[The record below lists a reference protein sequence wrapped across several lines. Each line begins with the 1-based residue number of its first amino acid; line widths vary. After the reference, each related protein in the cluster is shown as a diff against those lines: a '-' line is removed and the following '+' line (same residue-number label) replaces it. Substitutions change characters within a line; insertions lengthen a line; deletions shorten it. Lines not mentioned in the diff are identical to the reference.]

1 MHPGSPAGRGGQPAG
16 ECGPTGGERVQ
27 RVDEALVRVSDAA
40 GRARG
45 TAFPVDREGT
55 YLTSHEAVDGL
66 PSLLLVWPGGA
77 VRRLTA
83 AEIVPLPE
91 FDLALLRTDAVMP
104 PLPLA
109 GGHGTRLINLP
120 GPEQTLQGWVAGLVT
135 ARYAAAERWHL
146 VADVWQL
153 ELDQAPHGLPL
164 QASGTPVLDAET
176 GAVTAV
182 ATAALRGRDRDAV
195 LAVPLR
201 AAAGHPV
208 VADLLARNAATVP
221 AYGRALNLAGVLE
234 LAAVTVGPVVGPAS
248 VRVDRPDGLPE
259 VWDTLPTDRP
269 VAALVGE
276 PGSGRTTEL
285 AALAVRRTRAAHRL
299 PTVWLRGADVHP
311 DDASV
316 MDAVGRA
323 LGTRADQVCRL
334 AAGAHRPLLILLDGP
349 EEMPQTLRLPAW
361 CAETGIRLRRE
372 DAVLLIGCRPEYWEQ
387 SAGYFSA
394 EDLQS
399 PLRLGPMPQAAA
411 AELARSVG
419 LLPGPLSGA
428 LAAPGRVDVPRH
440 PFTLRLLADLRTA
453 APRLPLAPVPG
464 RGELLGA
471 RVDLAC
477 LRIAERL
484 GPRSAGECR
493 RLAAA
498 VAGCVHE
505 AARRMLGPGG
515 GALDRRGFAEVF
527 PPHWVPAVLA
537 EGLLV
542 PAGPGYRFAHEEL
555 SEWIQGGHLDLAAAV
570 DGLLGTA
577 GAGTAGGTGRDA
589 PGPGGG
595 PARPS
600 AAPAPPHGSHRRGGP
615 RGHAVPPP
623 QPPPAPA
630 PVPHHRIGPVR
641 EALLRLQDDPVAL
654 EAWLSRLVLR
664 LDGPD
669 AALPDSEPRWWASA
683 LLVSVLLR
691 LPDADPYLPLLRS
704 LAARMAARARAGDPV
719 LPFSLWT
726 GLPLALPVRM
736 DLLRLLSR
744 SGTAEPLEA
753 VAALLAADPAE
764 AFPALCGWL
773 RDEHSAPAALQLL
786 RSHRSTGLDDLA
798 EALVAA
804 AHPRADALLR
814 ELVVV
819 EPSAMCRAVDR
830 WAHDPRPERHVAAA
844 VHAPAL
850 ALAPAF
856 GAGRAPGADRTP
868 AGDADRALLRYAAE
882 ALLARA
888 AEQELHG
895 AALAVLVA
903 DPATRGR
910 YLSAA
915 VDRYVAADPHLTP
928 RSLAPALDSHPSL
941 VLAGYRARMHQ
952 PGEEA
957 AAVLHAL
964 GTTPAPHARAAAVRL
979 VAEYLALH
987 PEAAGPVASWL
998 AARTTLGQA
1007 ERTALLP
1014 FVRDLADQPQP
1025 VLGAFRDALAGG
1037 GDPLHRELLSLLR
1050 EAEPMHGSDQ
1060 PHGRL

>member
-1 MHPGSPAGRGGQPAG
+1 M
-16 ECGPTGGERVQ
+16 Q

-40 GRARG
+40 GRTRG

-83 AEIVPLPE
+83 AEIVPQPE

-104 PLPLA
+104 PLALA

-120 GPEQTLQGWVAGLVT
+120 GPEQNLQGWVAGLVT

-182 ATAALRGRDRDAV
+182 ATTALRGRDREAV

-234 LAAVTVGPVVGPAS
+234 LAAATVGPVVGAAS
-248 VRVDRPDGLPE
+248 VRVDRPDGLSE
-259 VWDTLPTDRP
+259 GWAALPAERP

-276 PGSGRTTEL
+276 PGSGRTSEL
-285 AALAVRRTRAAHRL
+285 AGLAVRRTRAAHRL
-299 PTVWLRGADVHP
+299 PTVWLRGADVRP
-311 DDASV
+311 DDVSV

-323 LGTRADQVCRL
+323 LGTRADQACRL
-334 AAGAHRPLLILLDGP
+334 AAAAHRPLLIVLDGP
-349 EEMPQTLRLPAW
+349 EEMPPTLRLPAW

-372 DAVLLIGCRPEYWEQ
+372 DAALLIGCRPEYWEQ
-387 SAGYFSA
+387 SGAHFSA
-394 EDLQS
+394 EDLQP
-399 PLRLGPMPQAAA
+399 PLRLGPMPRSVA
-411 AELARSVG
+411 AEAARSVG
-419 LLPGPLSGA
+419 LVPSAVPGTLPV
-428 LAAPGRVDVPRH
+428 PGRADLPRH

-453 APRLPLAPVPG
+453 APRLPLVPFPG
-464 RGELLGA
+464 RTELLGA
-471 RVDLAC
+471 RVDLGC

-515 GALDRRGFAEVF
+515 GALDRPGFAEVF

-542 PAGPGYRFAHEEL
+542 PAGPGYRFANEEL
-555 SEWIQGGHLDLAAAV
+555 SEWIQGGHLDLAAAL
-570 DGLLGTA
+570 DGLLGA
-577 GAGTAGGTGRDA
+577 GGAGGTA
-589 PGPGGG
+589 
-595 PARPS
+595 A
-600 AAPAPPHGSHRRGGP
+600 AAPTAPHGTHRRGGP

-623 QPPPAPA
+623 QPPPAPG

-641 EALLRLQDDPVAL
+641 EALLRMQDDPVAL
-654 EAWLSRLVLR
+654 EPWLSRLVLR

-669 AALPDSEPRWWASA
+669 AAPPESEARWWASA

-691 LPDADPYLPLLRS
+691 LPDAEQYLPLLRS

-719 LPFSLWT
+719 LPLALWT

-753 VAALLAADPAE
+753 VAALLAADPAQ
-764 AFPALCGWL
+764 AFPALCDWL
-773 RDEHSAPAALQLL
+773 RDEQSAAAAMRLL

-798 EALVAA
+798 EALVDA
-804 AHPRADALLR
+804 AHPRADTLLR
-814 ELVVV
+814 ELTAV

-850 ALAPAF
+850 ALAPAS
-856 GAGRAPGADRTP
+856 GTDRTP
-868 AGDADRALLRYAAE
+868 AGGADRVLLRYAAE
-882 ALLARA
+882 ALLART
-888 AEQELHG
+888 AERELHG

-903 DPATRGR
+903 DPVTRAR
-910 YLSAA
+910 HLPAA
-915 VDRYVAADPHLTP
+915 VDRYAAADPHLTP
-928 RSLAPALDSHPSL
+928 GSLAPALDSHPSL
-941 VLAGYRARMHQ
+941 VLYGYRTRMHQ

-957 AAVLHAL
+957 AAVLRTL
-964 GTTPAPHARAAAVRL
+964 GATPAPHARAAAARMVG
-979 VAEYLALH
+979 EYLSLH
-987 PEAAGPVASWL
+987 PEAAAHVAAWL
-998 AARTTLGQA
+998 AARTAFGQA
-1007 ERTALLP
+1007 ERAALLP
-1014 FVRDLADQPQP
+1014 FVRDLADQPPQ

-1037 GDPLHRELLSLLR
+1037 GDPLHRELLSELR
-1050 EAEPMHGSDQ
+1050 EAEPMQGSDQ

>member
-1 MHPGSPAGRGGQPAG
+1 M
-16 ECGPTGGERVQ
+16 Q

-40 GRARG
+40 GRTRG

-66 PSLLLVWPGGA
+66 PALLLVWPGGA

-153 ELDQAPHGLPL
+153 ELDQAPHGLPV

-234 LAAVTVGPVVGPAS
+234 LATATVGPVLGTAS
-248 VRVDRPDGLPE
+248 ARVDRPDGLPE
-259 VWDTLPTDRP
+259 GWGALPADRP

-285 AALAVRRTRAAHRL
+285 AGLAVRRTRAAHRL
-299 PTVWLRGADVHP
+299 PTVWLRGADVRA

-323 LGTRADQVCRL
+323 LGTRADQACRL
-334 AAGAHRPLLILLDGP
+334 AAAAHRPLLIVLDGP
-349 EEMPQTLRLPAW
+349 EEMPQGLRLRAW

-372 DAVLLIGCRPEYWEQ
+372 DAALLIGCRPEYWEQ
-387 SAGYFSA
+387 SRAHFSA
-394 EDLQS
+394 EDLRP
-399 PLRLGPMPQAAA
+399 PLRLGPMPSAVAVQAA
-411 AELARSVG
+411 RSAG
-419 LLPGPLSGA
+419 LLPGTLPA
-428 LAAPGRVDVPRH
+428 PDLAGVPRH
-440 PFTLRLLADLRTA
+440 PFTLRLLADLRSA
-453 APRLPLAPVPG
+453 APRLPLVPVPG
-464 RGELLGA
+464 RAELLGA

-555 SEWIQGGHLDLAAAV
+555 SEWIQGGHLDLAAAL
-570 DGLLGTA
+570 DGLLGADTGSTVSTGSTGEA
-577 GAGTAGGTGRDA
+577 VGGTA
-589 PGPGGG
+589 P
-595 PARPS
+595 
-600 AAPAPPHGSHRRGGP
+600 AAPTAPHGTHRRGGP
-615 RGHAVPPP
+615 RGHTVPPP
-623 QPPPAPA
+623 QPPPAPG

-664 LDGPD
+664 LDGPE
-669 AALPDSEPRWWASA
+669 AAPPGSEAHWWASA

-691 LPDADPYLPLLRS
+691 LPDAEPYLPLLRS
-704 LAARMAARARAGDPV
+704 LAARMAARARAGDPA
-719 LPFSLWT
+719 LPLTLWT
-726 GLPLALPVRM
+726 RLPLALPVRM

-753 VAALLAADPAE
+753 VAALLAADPAQ

-773 RDEHSAPAALQLL
+773 RDEQSAPAALRLL
-786 RSHRSTGLDDLA
+786 RGHHRTGLDDLA
-798 EALVAA
+798 EALVAE

-814 ELVVV
+814 ELAAV

-830 WAHDPRPERHVAAA
+830 WSHDPRPERHVAAA

-850 ALAPAF
+850 ALALAS
-856 GAGRAPGADRTP
+856 GTERASAGEADL
-868 AGDADRALLRYAAE
+868 ALLRYAAE
-882 ALLARA
+882 ALLART
-888 AEQELHG
+888 AERELHG

-910 YLSAA
+910 HLPAA
-915 VDRYVAADPHLTP
+915 VDRYAAADPHLTP

-941 VLAGYRARMHQ
+941 VLSGYRTRMHQ

-957 AAVLHAL
+957 AAVLRTL
-964 GTTPAPHARAAAVRL
+964 GATPAPHARAAMARL
-979 VAEYLALH
+979 VGEYLTVH
-987 PEAAGPVASWL
+987 PEAAGQVAAWL
-998 AARTTLGQA
+998 AARTAHGPA
-1007 ERTALLP
+1007 ERAALLP
-1014 FVRDLADQPQP
+1014 FVRDLADQPPP
-1025 VLGAFRDALAGG
+1025 VLAAFREALAGTA
-1037 GDPLHRELLSLLR
+1037 DPLHRELLSLLR
-1050 EAEPMHGSDQ
+1050 EAEPMQGSDQ

>member
-1 MHPGSPAGRGGQPAG
+1 M
-16 ECGPTGGERVQ
+16 
-27 RVDEALVRVSDAA
+27 DEALVRVSDAA
-40 GRARG
+40 GRTRG

-66 PSLLLVWPGGA
+66 PALLLLWPGGA

-153 ELDQAPHGLPL
+153 ELDQAPHGLPV

-234 LAAVTVGPVVGPAS
+234 LAATTVGPLVGPAS
-248 VRVDRPDGLPE
+248 VRIDRPDGLPE
-259 VWDTLPTDRP
+259 VWGAPADRP

-285 AALAVRRTRAAHRL
+285 AALAVRRSRAAHRL
-299 PTVWLRGADVHP
+299 PTVWLRGADVRP
-311 DDASV
+311 DDVSV

-323 LGTRADQVCRL
+323 LGTRADQACRL
-334 AAGAHRPLLILLDGP
+334 AAAAHRPLLVLLDGP
-349 EEMPQTLRLPAW
+349 EEMPQSLRLPAW

-372 DAVLLIGCRPEYWEQ
+372 DAALLIGCRPEYWEQ
-387 SAGYFSA
+387 SAGFFSA
-394 EDLQS
+394 EDLQP
-399 PLRLGPMPQAAA
+399 PLRLGPMPQAV
-411 AELARSVG
+411 AEQAARSVG
-419 LLPGPLSGA
+419 LLPGVLAAA
-428 LAAPGRVDVPRH
+428 LPAPGRDGGVPRH

-453 APRLPLAPVPG
+453 APRLPLSPVPG
-464 RGELLGA
+464 RADLLGA

-527 PPHWVPAVLA
+527 PAHWVPAVLA

-555 SEWIQGGHLDLAAAV
+555 SEWIQGGHLDLAAAM
-570 DGLLGTA
+570 DGLLGT
-577 GAGTAGGTGRDA
+577 GAGTGGVGGSG
-589 PGPGGG
+589 GPG
-595 PARPS
+595 RS
-600 AAPAPPHGSHRRGGP
+600 AAGPEAGAAGPQTAAAPPHGSHRRGGP

-623 QPPPAPA
+623 QPPPAPG

-669 AALPDSEPRWWASA
+669 AAPPDSEARWWASA

-704 LAARMAARARAGDPV
+704 LAARMAARARAGDQV
-719 LPFSLWT
+719 LPFALWT

-744 SGTAEPLEA
+744 GGTAEPLEA
-753 VAALLAADPAE
+753 VAALLAGDPAGT
-764 AFPALCGWL
+764 FPALCDWL
-773 RDEHSAPAALQLL
+773 RDEQAAPAALQLL
-786 RSHRSTGLDDLA
+786 RSRRSTGLDDLA

-814 ELVVV
+814 ELVAV

-850 ALAPAF
+850 ALALALAPAP
-856 GAGRAPGADRTP
+856 GADRGPGPGADRTP
-868 AGDADRALLRYAAE
+868 GRDADLALLRYAAE
-882 ALLARA
+882 ALLARTG
-888 AEQELHG
+888 ERELHG

-910 YLSAA
+910 HLPAA
-915 VDRYVAADPHLTP
+915 VDRYAAADPHLTP

-941 VLAGYRARMHQ
+941 VLAGYRTRMNQ

-957 AAVLHAL
+957 AAVLQAL
-964 GTTPAPHARAAAVRL
+964 GATPAPHARAAVTRL

-987 PEAAGPVASWL
+987 PEAAAPVAAWL
-998 AARTTLGQA
+998 VARTALGQA
-1007 ERTALLP
+1007 ERSALVP
-1014 FVRDLADQPQP
+1014 FVQDLAEQPPP

-1050 EAEPMHGSDQ
+1050 EAEPMQGSDQ